1 MNDDVVPLK
10 SLLAMLRGDAEHLAR
25 RIETLRRGG
34 GPDEW
39 SEAFRAGVI
48 HALEGELQ
56 VCERRIGLGEQSAC
70 PEQARPRLKLVVNNG
85 RASDGAGTPP
95 DGGQAA

>member
-1 MNDDVVPLK
+1 MNDDMVPLK
-10 SLLAMLRGDAEHLAR
+10 SLLAMLRGDAEHLDR

-48 HALEGELQ
+48 HALEGELR
-56 VCERRIGLGEQSAC
+56 VCARRIALGEQNTG
-70 PEQARPRLKLVVNNG
+70 PELERPRLKLVVNNG
-85 RASDGAGTPP
+85 KGSGGAGTPP